1 MYVKSS
7 LFLKIF
13 LNSFLIWSTS
23 LGNLYSKMNIGDILL
38 NFDIFSKCLIF
49 TLIQELLLSKNH
61 YSHGPEVWSAA
72 GGKSSASSFSF
83 SGFFPPFLFS
93 FSIWRLIG
101 FLFHPWNLQ
110 IYQDNCLVMNPFSI
124 ILHSIWWTL
133 LQWRCKSQWNLLFLW
148 LITLKKKKKFST
160 ILLHSYLL
168 EHLSLFLFFIISII
182 VFFARCSGGISC
194 VFCFISE
201 MITFWFFYCFCW
213 DL

>member
-148 LITLKKKKKFST
+148 LITLKKKKNSPP
-160 ILLHSYLL
+160 S
-168 EHLSLFLFFIISII
+168 
-182 VFFARCSGGISC
+182 
-194 VFCFISE
+194 CFILIS
-201 MITFWFFYCFCW
+201 
-213 DL
+213 